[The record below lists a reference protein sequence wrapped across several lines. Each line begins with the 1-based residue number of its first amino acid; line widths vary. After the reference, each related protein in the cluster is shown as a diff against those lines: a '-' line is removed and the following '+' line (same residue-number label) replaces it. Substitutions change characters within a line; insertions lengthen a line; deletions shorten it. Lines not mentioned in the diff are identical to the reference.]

1 MTTNLYI
8 NLHVNNAFFITCG
21 QNTINYIIV
30 VFMVVIWKKNNFKK
44 ITFTCGW
51 ARQNIFLVKIVVW
64 IVVWSKTRYNILVK
78 IMVGIVVVYKM
89 TKKKH
94 KFLSYF

>member
-1 MTTNLYI
+1 MWSKHNKLYYSSFYGCD
-8 NLHVNNAFFITCG
+8 L
-21 QNTINYIIV
+21 
-30 VFMVVIWKKNNFKK
+30 KKNNFKK

-89 TKKKH
+89 TKKKTQISLL
-94 KFLSYF
+94 FLK